1 MSWNIFLAL
10 IPVAMA
16 QVLKYQ
22 KNIIIQLAILSVWL
36 LFLPNTL
43 YLITDGM
50 YVFSEEFGNMHM
62 FGMVLGVLLYA
73 VIVAHAPY
81 TYYWSVAPVIRKYK
95 KQILNLNS
103 FYKLT
108 LVVFFSF
115 IVALGIT
122 MGRFARTNPW
132 HVFTQPLRTVND
144 IFISLFSKETTLFL
158 SCFFIGIFVFNLL
171 ILRKI
176 TVAKQE

>member
-22 KNIIIQLAILSVWL
+22 KNIIIQLATLSVWL

-50 YVFSEEFGNMHM
+50 YVFSEEFGNMHI
-62 FGMVLGVLLYA
+62 FGMSLGVLLYA
-73 VIVAHAPY
+73 IIVAHAPY
-81 TYYWSVAPVIRKYK
+81 TYYWALAPVINKYK
-95 KQILNLNS
+95 KQILNLHF
-103 FYKLT
+103 FYKSA
-108 LVVFFSF
+108 LVVLFSF
-115 IVALGIT
+115 TVALGVT
-122 MGRFARTNPW
+122 MGRFARTNSW
-132 HVFTQPLRTVND
+132 YVFTQPLRTVND

-158 SCFFIGIFVFNLL
+158 SCFFIGIFVFNMLM
-171 ILRKI
+171 LRRA
-176 TVAKQE
+176 TAGKQ